1 MSNERIQ
8 GFYIRNPIYTKT
20 ISDNLKIELPYC
32 RVSERKIINS
42 ITFLQKLNFC
52 TNTKYANT
60 MNVLFHFLN
69 GTLFYFILISADCAG
84 GTFFDRA
91 TFLAHDVC
99 RVWAGTIFL
108 ASS

>member
-69 GTLFYFILISADCAG
+69 GTLFYFILIHTISSIPLSLEFHQSLLLGSTGFSAKS
-84 GTFFDRA
+84 
-91 TFLAHDVC
+91 FL
-99 RVWAGTIFL
+99 F
-108 ASS
+108 